1 MRKVGLGGG
10 CHWCTEAVFQS
21 LKGVSRVQQGF
32 IRSDPPA
39 DGWSEAVVVHFD
51 ESQIDLATLIEVHVR
66 THASTAQHSMR
77 GKYRSAVYVFDTDQA
92 ADAEQVIVLLNPQ
105 FADSLVTKVLTFEG
119 FMASDERY
127 HNYYE
132 SDPQR
137 PFCRRYIDPKLDLL
151 KRRFSADVRP

>member
-21 LKGVSRVQQGF
+21 LRGVSRVQQGF
-32 IRSDPPA
+32 IRSCPPA
-39 DGWSEAVVVHFD
+39 DAWSEAVIVHFD

-92 ADAEQVIVLLNPQ
+92 ADTQRVIEHLNPQ
-105 FADSLVTKVLTFEG
+105 FADSLVTQVLTFEG
-119 FMASDERY
+119 FKASDRRY

-132 SDPQR
+132 SDPDR

-151 KRRFSADVRP
+151 KRRFSADVRL